1 MDLSAMAGSGISI
14 SISGSEIDDLRQ
26 ASREVA
32 ALCAQVD
39 GAENID
45 DGSGQTEPKLMITVD
60 KEAASDNSL
69 SVAQV
74 YQYIAQRLYG
84 SAKLTD
90 ATLDGRNYTLYVAE
104 DKNQNLTPEDIED
117 MEIEVA
123 GTNKTWFVRIGDI
136 ADISEGE
143 TLASISRS
151 NQRRNVTVSF
161 SIADGYSASFVSRDL
176 EALLDN
182 YTAPGDCDISLGGE
196 NETVM
201 ELMSDLI
208 LMVGIAVLFIFLIMV
223 AQFQSFKS
231 PIIVMFTIPLA
242 FTGGLLALLIT
253 GLDLSIIAM
262 VGFLVLS
269 GVVVNN
275 GIVFIDGINQLRIA
289 GMEKKEAIIET
300 GRRRLRPILMTA
312 MTTILGMG
320 TIAFAKGMGAEM
332 MQPMA
337 IVTIGGLAY
346 ATLMT
351 LFVVPVLYDIFNG
364 KKMKARE
371 IEMMKEA
378 AGMQREG
385 FGEAEKPAANPLMKK
400 AEAAA
405 EPECITEIA
414 EEKPAEA
421 SAKPAPA
428 DNPAKKPETFHKR
441 IHIKL

>member
-1 MDLSAMAGSGISI
+1 
-14 SISGSEIDDLRQ
+14 
-26 ASREVA
+26 
-32 ALCAQVD
+32 
-39 GAENID
+39 
-45 DGSGQTEPKLMITVD
+45 
-60 KEAASDNSL
+60 
-69 SVAQV
+69 
-74 YQYIAQRLYG
+74 
-84 SAKLTD
+84 
-90 ATLDGRNYTLYVAE
+90 
-104 DKNQNLTPEDIED
+104 
-117 MEIEVA
+117 
-123 GTNKTWFVRIGDI
+123 
-136 ADISEGE
+136 
-143 TLASISRS
+143 
-151 NQRRNVTVSF
+151 
-161 SIADGYSASFVSRDL
+161 
-176 EALLDN
+176 
-182 YTAPGDCDISLGGE
+182 
-196 NETVM
+196 
-201 ELMSDLI
+201 
-208 LMVGIAVLFIFLIMV
+208 
-223 AQFQSFKS
+223 
-231 PIIVMFTIPLA
+231 MFTIPLA

-275 GIVFIDGINQLRIA
+275 GIVFIDSINQLRIF